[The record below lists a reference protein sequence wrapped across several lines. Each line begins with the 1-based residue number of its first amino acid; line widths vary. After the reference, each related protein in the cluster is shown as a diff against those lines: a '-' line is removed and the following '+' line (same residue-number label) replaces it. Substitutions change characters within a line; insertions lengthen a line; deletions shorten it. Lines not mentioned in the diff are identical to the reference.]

1 MSMSVMDG
9 GSKVPMPVDES
20 PQPFHEGAKC
30 LSMAVVHMMLD
41 TNLRV
46 P

>member
-9 GSKVPMPVDES
+9 GSKVPMQVDES
-20 PQPFHEGAKC
+20 PQRFHEGAKC
-30 LSMAVVHMMLD
+30 LSVTVLHMTLD
-41 TNLRV
+41 TNLRI

>member
-1 MSMSVMDG
+1 MDG
-9 GSKVPMPVDES
+9 GSKVSMKVDES
-20 PQPFHEGAKC
+20 PRRTHAGAKC
-30 LSMAVVHMMLD
+30 LSVTVVHGMSD